1 MHKIWFTAQLLLA
14 VLVGFSQQP
23 GKLALEKQRVAI
35 QKEIDAVKHS
45 LDETRRNKKA
55 SLVQLNAIQLK
66 LQLRQKEIN
75 VINQQMDLLAGDISN
90 GYRDV
95 TNLSRELDT
104 LKVQYEKS
112 VVYAYKNGSGIDALN
127 FIFSA
132 TGFNDAL
139 KMIFYLKAYRSY
151 RQQQVNNI
159 ERTQDLIQKKIAGL
173 DRNRLEKSFL
183 LKEEAKAKE
192 KLEDEKR
199 EKAEAVNKLKTK
211 EKALTRYIADKKS
224 QDKKILI
231 AIVNVINRA
240 KTATAAAAK
249 KNVEISAKNSSGLK
263 IPAGKR
269 TAAIEEKEKNIS
281 VKTFNGNTAA
291 NIASANFAKNQHHL
305 PWPVGEG
312 KIAMRFGPQVIP
324 PNNLHINNLF
334 LTFETEAGNPVKV
347 VFDGE
352 VASILN
358 IGNVQAV
365 IVKHGKYYTTY
376 SNLYLVSVA
385 KGDQVKTGQVLGKV
399 AEKSDNLGELEFGI
413 TEDSGN
419 NLDPEKWLR

>member
-1 MHKIWFTAQLLLA
+1 MHKIWLTAQLLLA

-75 VINQQMDLLAGDISN
+75 VINQQMNLLAGDISN

-95 TNLSRELDT
+95 TNLTRELDT
-104 LKVQYEKS
+104 LKAQYEKS
-112 VVYAYKNGSGIDALN
+112 VVYAYKNGSSIDALN

-132 TGFNDAL
+132 TSFNDAL

-151 RQQQVNNI
+151 RKQQVDNI

-173 DRNRLEKSFL
+173 DKNRLEKSFL

-231 AIVNVINRA
+231 AIVNVINKA
-240 KTATAAAAK
+240 KAATAAATK
-249 KNVEISAKNSSGLK
+249 KNVEIAAKNSNGLK
-263 IPAGKR
+263 MPAGKR
-269 TAAIEEKEKNIS
+269 TAAIEEKVKNIS
-281 VKTFNGNTAA
+281 VKAPFGNTAT
-291 NIASANFAKNQHHL
+291 NMASANFAKNQHHL
-305 PWPVGEG
+305 PWPIGEG

-324 PNNLHINNLF
+324 PNLHINNLF

-352 VASILN
+352 VVSILN

-365 IVKHGKYYTTY
+365 IVKHGKYFTTY
-376 SNLYLVSVA
+376 SNLYSVSVA
-385 KGDQVKTGQVLGKV
+385 KGNQVRAGQVLGKV
-399 AEKSDNLGELEFGI
+399 AEKSDNLGELEFAI
-413 TEDSGN
+413 TEDSGK

>member
-1 MHKIWFTAQLLLA
+1 MHKIWLTAQLLLA
-14 VLVGFSQQP
+14 VLMVFSQQP

-35 QKEIDAVKHS
+35 QKEIDEVKRS
-45 LDETRRNKKA
+45 LDETRRNKKT

-95 TNLSRELDT
+95 TNLRREQDT
-104 LKVQYEKS
+104 LKAQYEKS
-112 VVYAYKNGSGIDALN
+112 VVYAYKNRSNFDALN

-132 TGFNDAL
+132 NSFNDAVKL
-139 KMIFYLKAYRSY
+139 IFYLKAYRTY

-159 ERTQDLIQKKIAGL
+159 ERTHDLIQEKIASL
-173 DRNRLEKSFL
+173 NKNRLAKSRL
-183 LKEEAKAKE
+183 LNEEGKAKE

-211 EKALTRYIADKKS
+211 ENALTRYIADKKS

-231 AIVNVINRA
+231 AIMNAINRT
-240 KTATAAAAK
+240 KTPAITVAK
-249 KNVEISAKNSSGLK
+249 KNVEISAKNSNGLK
-263 IPAGKR
+263 IPADKR
-269 TAAIEEKEKNIS
+269 VAATEEKAKNI
-281 VKTFNGNTAA
+281 KTSNENAASDIVAA
-291 NIASANFAKNQHHL
+291 NFEKIRHHL
-305 PWPVGEG
+305 PWPIGEG

-324 PNNLHINNLF
+324 PNLHINNFF
-334 LTFETEAGNPVKV
+334 LTLQTEAGSPVKV

-352 VASILN
+352 VTSTSY

-365 IVKHGKYYTTY
+365 IVKHGKYFTIYG
-376 SNLYLVSVA
+376 NLYSVSVV
-385 KGDQVKTGQVLGKV
+385 KGDQVKAGQVLGKV
-399 AEKSDNLGELEFGI
+399 AEKDDNLGELEFGI
-413 TEDSGN
+413 TDNSGK